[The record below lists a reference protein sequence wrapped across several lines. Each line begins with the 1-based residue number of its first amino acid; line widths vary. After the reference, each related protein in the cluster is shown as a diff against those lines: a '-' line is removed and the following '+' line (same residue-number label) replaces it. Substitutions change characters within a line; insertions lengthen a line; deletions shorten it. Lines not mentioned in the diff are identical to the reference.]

1 MTYHRNNSPTTY
13 SKYKY
18 ANPTTNTYSRNIKTS
33 GNEPFLNRQNVSVF
47 YTIPRTNVHFST
59 DTLFSITTDT
69 ENNPQIS
76 TSLYKYLHE
85 IKEKIHLKKID
96 IEYNLFSY
104 LHKTF
109 YIHKVTGGPYSLCN
123 QVACQTHMYNE
134 LLSSSSPSPSPS
146 QHSTNIHILKNK
158 SEPMR
163 QPPPP
168 PHIIH
173 PFVHNIDIAF
183 FEYIELAHIIHMHN
197 DNQYQKNFLY
207 MGLQHNNSLK
217 QFQYAITFL
226 RNKHSRNDQHETT
239 IIDPNWVNSSE
250 IPTNLFAPSSTKN
263 FEHVVIDGRS
273 SASNE
278 YDIAMNTLFLVMLVL
293 SQPVQNTSS
302 SMIICLDDCFTAI
315 TLDLLYLITFF
326 YERTF
331 FIKPIVCNLSSGT
344 RYLVCKGFRPYH
356 EHNILQTR
364 LSELYSKIHSHVCTQ
379 PNNPIQRF
387 LRQSIPYMFYSKIE
401 EINSILNQP
410 RLEFMHQRINY
421 HESEVEKRFRSKSST
436 TKSNDH
442 DRKTTIYEIKK
453 CIEWCNRFQ
462 IPVENNIL
470 QLFSAS
476 SSSSL
481 SSHIKHTV

>member
-1 MTYHRNNSPTTY
+1 
-13 SKYKY
+13 
-18 ANPTTNTYSRNIKTS
+18 
-33 GNEPFLNRQNVSVF
+33 
-47 YTIPRTNVHFST
+47 
-59 DTLFSITTDT
+59 
-69 ENNPQIS
+69 
-76 TSLYKYLHE
+76 
-85 IKEKIHLKKID
+85 
-96 IEYNLFSY
+96 
-104 LHKTF
+104 
-109 YIHKVTGGPYSLCN
+109 
-123 QVACQTHMYNE
+123 
-134 LLSSSSPSPSPS
+134 
-146 QHSTNIHILKNK
+146 
-158 SEPMR
+158 MR
-163 QPPPP
+163 QPPP

-183 FEYIELAHIIHMHN
+183 FEYIELAHVIHIHS

-207 MGLQHNNSLK
+207 VGLEHNNSLK

-226 RNKHSRNDQHETT
+226 RNKHSRNDQHETS

-250 IPTNLFAPSSTKN
+250 IPTNLFASSSTKN

-278 YDIAMNTLFLVMLVL
+278 YDIAMNTLFLVILVL
-293 SQPVQNTSS
+293 SQPVQNTTS
-302 SMIICLDDCFTAI
+302 SMILCLDDCFTAI

-356 EHNILQTR
+356 EHTILQSR

-379 PNNPIQRF
+379 PNIPIQRF

-470 QLFSAS
+470 QLFSS
-476 SSSSL
+476 